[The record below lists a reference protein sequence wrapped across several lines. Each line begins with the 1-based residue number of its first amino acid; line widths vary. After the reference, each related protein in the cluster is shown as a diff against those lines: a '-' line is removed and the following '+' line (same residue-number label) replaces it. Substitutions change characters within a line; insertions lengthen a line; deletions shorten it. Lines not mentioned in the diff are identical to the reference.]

1 MDRFA
6 IKEAE
11 DSPRRDKDVENT
23 GSTTNQVRGSEN
35 SVFSFQFSVFRAQF
49 SVLRICKFF
58 FLIRE
63 IREIR
68 GLQSSR
74 IQKTV

>member
-11 DSPRRDKDVENT
+11 DSPRRYKDVENT

-35 SVFSFQFSVFRAQF
+35 SVFSFQFSVFSFQG
-49 SVLRICKFF
+49 SVLNSQNLQVFF
-58 FLIRE
+58 PY
-63 IREIR
+63 
-68 GLQSSR
+68 S
-74 IQKTV
+74 